1 MAGLGV
7 CRRHSC
13 RPARASYSIGGKAA
27 FRGICLN
34 WGCIPTKALLHG
46 AEVAHSIAHADRL
59 GFSLR
64 EVSFDVQK
72 LVQFSRAVS
81 QQLTGGVEYL
91 LKKNGVT
98 VITGTARLRGKGQVT
113 VADPRGKS
121 ETIALVM

>member
-1 MAGLGV
+1 LVEKQHLG
-7 CRRHSC
+7 
-13 RPARASYSIGGKAA
+13 
-27 FRGICLN
+27 GICLN

-59 GFSLR
+59 GFSLS
-64 EVSFDVQK
+64 EVSFDLQK

-98 VITGTARLRGKGQVT
+98 VIPAPPGCV
-113 VADPRGKS
+113 VRGKS
-121 ETIALVM
+121 RSPIPRGRARLSR